1 MFRWNNKPVIWST
14 FLSVLILF
22 FALGTS
28 YMDIE
33 KKSEQN
39 RIYTEGLAKTINT
52 LVEENSQL
60 KGELK
65 SSRAMEGADG
75 LIYELMRISLLDH
88 SKIERAMEIARDT
101 PLDFK
106 SAMVLIDYSETYGVE
121 PSLVLAIIK
130 KESNFNGQLVGTHK
144 DRGFMQIIPS
154 TEKWLAATYGNE
166 LGLPYNPDLIFTPE
180 YNLGLG
186 IRYISLLL
194 SEYQDP
200 HRALSEYN
208 RGYQKLADYYAANKT
223 YQTSYS
229 KTIVA
234 QAKQFE
240 QYND

>member
-1 MFRWNNKPVIWST
+1 MLRWNNKPVAWSA

-39 RIYTEGLAKTINT
+39 RIASEGLTKTIST

-60 KGELK
+60 REELK
-65 SSRAMEGADG
+65 ANRPEDTADN
-75 LIYELMRISLLDH
+75 LINELIKISFLDH
-88 SKIERAMEIARDT
+88 SKIERAIEISRDT

-154 TEKWLAATYGNE
+154 TEKWLAATYGGE

-194 SEYQDP
+194 SEYKDP

-208 RGYQKLADYYAANKT
+208 RGYQKLAEYYAANKT

-229 KTIVA
+229 RTIVA